1 MPLLEVK
8 IPPMGE
14 SITSGVLAR
23 WHIKDGDTV
32 KKDQPLFEL
41 ETDKITSEGTAEAA
55 GKITFKVAAGAEV
68 KIGEVVA
75 TIDSGGD
82 GSSAEGGARP
92 PGALSTPATTP
103 AASTPAPANSP
114 APSAAGT
121 QGSATGSAAAPGT
134 TASSGGPAG
143 SAPAAAPASTSTSSS
158 SPAPTETGADT
169 QSPAVRRIASET
181 GIDPSGIA
189 GTGKAGRVTKGDM
202 LSAAAAPAPATPAAP
217 APAAPPAVSSAR
229 PEVALHPTPAPAK
242 AERQTRKKLSPL
254 RQRIAQRLVAAQHE
268 AAMLTTFNEV
278 DMSAVMALRAKY
290 QDDFVKK
297 NGVKLGFMSFFTKA
311 VVFALKEVPSVN
323 AQIDGDTLI
332 ENHFYDVGVAVS
344 TEKGLMV
351 PVIRNCE
358 TLTMAEIE
366 KTIGDAAKRARDG
379 KITLADLE
387 GGVFTITNGGI
398 FGSMLSTPIINPP
411 QSAILGLHAII
422 ERPVAVAG
430 QVVIRPMMYLAL
442 SYDHRIVDGRQAVT
456 FLVKV
461 KQAIEDP
468 TRLLLSV

>member
-1 MPLLEVK
+1 MPLIEVK

-23 WHIKDGDTV
+23 WHVKDGDTV

-75 TIDSGGD
+75 TIDSGGE
-82 GSSAEGGARP
+82 SATA
-92 PGALSTPATTP
+92 
-103 AASTPAPANSP
+103 PAPA
-114 APSAAGT
+114 
-121 QGSATGSAAAPGT
+121 QAAAPAAG
-134 TASSGGPAG
+134 APAGGPAG
-143 SAPAAAPASTSTSSS
+143 NTPAATSTPTSSS
-158 SPAPTETGADT
+158 SPAATEPPTET

-202 LSAAAAPAPATPAAP
+202 LSAATAPAPAPTPPPAAAPAAP
-217 APAAPPAVSSAR
+217 APAAVSAPAVA
-229 PEVALHPTPAPAK
+229 PKPAAPAVPGEK
-242 AERQTRKKLSPL
+242 QTRKKLSPL

-430 QVVIRPMMYLAL
+430 QVVIRPMMYVAL

>member
-14 SITSGVLAR
+14 SINSGILAK
-23 WHIKDGDTV
+23 WHVNDGDTV

-55 GKITFKVAAGAEV
+55 GRISLKVAAGDEV
-68 KIGEVVA
+68 KIGQVVA
-75 TIDSGGD
+75 AIDTAATSG
-82 GSSAEGGARP
+82 SAEP
-92 PGALSTPATTP
+92 QKPATPTGEIANPYAPTP
-103 AASTPAPANSP
+103 GP
-114 APSAAGT
+114 APSPV
-121 QGSATGSAAAPGT
+121 SAAKDATP
-134 TASSGGPAG
+134 
-143 SAPAAAPASTSTSSS
+143 
-158 SPAPTETGADT
+158 
-169 QSPAVRRIASET
+169 SPAVRRLAAET
-181 GIDPSGIA
+181 GVDPTAVS
-189 GTGKAGRVTKGDM
+189 GTGKGGRVTKGDM
-202 LSAAAAPAPATPAAP
+202 LAAASTKAPEAPAAP
-217 APAAPPAVSSAR
+217 APAAISAK
-229 PEVALHPTPAPAK
+229 APAPITAPS
-242 AERQTRKKLSPL
+242 AMASPPSPSGRQTRRKMSPL
-254 RQRIAQRLVAAQHE
+254 RAKIAQRLVAAQHE

-297 NGVKLGFMSFFTKA
+297 NGLKLGFMSFFTKA
-311 VVFALKEVPSVN
+311 VVHALREVPAVN
-323 AQIDGDTLI
+323 AQLEGDSI
-332 ENHFYDVGVAVS
+332 VENHYFDIGVAVS

-351 PVIRNCE
+351 PVIRNCD
-358 TLTMAEIE
+358 TLGMAEIE
-366 KTIGDAAKRARDG
+366 KAIGDVAKRARDG

-411 QSAILGLHAII
+411 QSAILGLHAIND
-422 ERPVAVAG
+422 RPVAVDG

-442 SYDHRIVDGRQAVT
+442 SYDHRLIDGKEAVT